1 MNRSFLLLG
10 LIYQNDLTEKVALLS
25 MATIGTRLLVHSK
38 RLTPWRHPLYI
49 YSTGV
54 GKIMPCTEHLQCAI
68 WACAICSRFQLYFPL
83 DGAEPSPY
91 PPHLIL
97 KYCSVLYQRSG
108 DCIGPSLS
116 GTKNKKKSDLNLLPK
131 CFIMLKKSKEK
142 STRRLYCHIC
152 NVPKL
157 KTVTLFNLHAECY
170 KKNKR
175 WGLKKDSALPWG

>member
-1 MNRSFLLLG
+1 MG

-68 WACAICSRFQLYFPL
+68 CSRFQLYYPL

-131 CFIMLKKSKEK
+131 CFIMLK
-142 STRRLYCHIC
+142 
-152 NVPKL
+152 N
-157 KTVTLFNLHAECY
+157 
-170 KKNKR
+170 
-175 WGLKKDSALPWG
+175 LKKKVPVVCIATSVMSRNLKQSRYLTCMQNAIKKIKDGD